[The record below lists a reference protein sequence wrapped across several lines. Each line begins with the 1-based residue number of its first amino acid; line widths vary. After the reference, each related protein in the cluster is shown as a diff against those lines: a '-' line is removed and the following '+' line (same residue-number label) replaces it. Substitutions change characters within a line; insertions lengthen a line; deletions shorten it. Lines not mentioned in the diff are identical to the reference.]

1 MLGFAAPPADIVFPV
16 RVEPRAYFANERT
29 LLNWFDLAATLT
41 IVGAALQSGRNSF
54 AVQSVGLA
62 LSCPAAAFVLYALRM
77 YALRLNSLEYKRPQN
92 FEDQGGTLLL
102 ALLLTVMIVTQSSV
116 AILAAKAA
124 KVAACA
130 PLPPGPLLHDVRR
143 AARTARRAPSVGIRV
158 FASVVRGHP
167 SREPCL
173 VSSSSGTTA
182 TPGRLSKMTVGPLR
196 SASAARTPY
205 VRG

>member
-77 YALRLNSLEYKRPQN
+77 YALRFNSLEYKRSQN

-116 AILAAKAA
+116 AILAAKGSEGGSMRAFAA
-124 KVAACA
+124 W
-130 PLPPGPLLHDVRR
+130 P
-143 AARTARRAPSVGIRV
+143 I
-158 FASVVRGHP
+158 VV
-167 SREPCL
+167 
-173 VSSSSGTTA
+173 
-182 TPGRLSKMTVGPLR
+182 
-196 SASAARTPY
+196 
-205 VRG
+205 